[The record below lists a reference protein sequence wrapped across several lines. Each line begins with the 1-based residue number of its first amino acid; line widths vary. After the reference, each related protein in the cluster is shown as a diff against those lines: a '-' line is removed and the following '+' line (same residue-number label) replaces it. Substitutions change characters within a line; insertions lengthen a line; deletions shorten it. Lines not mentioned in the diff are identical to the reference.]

1 MKPTGNGEGKLTE
14 LQRMLSYQQTYYS
27 SLHQNRDVFFEEKF
41 NLTGSFTE
49 RQIALN
55 TPAILL
61 KLGLI
66 TVGSAGFGAL
76 MGMFMSS
83 FEFSSSMNIDTNRS
97 TSSQLKQHYFGF
109 GRFLK
114 RQALHFAR
122 FGFFIGLIEIPIEL
136 VVGRVNALGV
146 FFSGGMAA
154 VL

>member
-1 MKPTGNGEGKLTE
+1 
-14 LQRMLSYQQTYYS
+14 
-27 SLHQNRDVFFEEKF
+27 
-41 NLTGSFTE
+41 
-49 RQIALN
+49 
-55 TPAILL
+55 
-61 KLGLI
+61 
-66 TVGSAGFGAL
+66 

-146 FFSGGMAA
+146 FVSGGLAA
-154 VL
+154 CLQNRYTGFAPFLSTFLGSGCFIGGLGLYMHKGEDKAENLDPVPERRLKTPLL